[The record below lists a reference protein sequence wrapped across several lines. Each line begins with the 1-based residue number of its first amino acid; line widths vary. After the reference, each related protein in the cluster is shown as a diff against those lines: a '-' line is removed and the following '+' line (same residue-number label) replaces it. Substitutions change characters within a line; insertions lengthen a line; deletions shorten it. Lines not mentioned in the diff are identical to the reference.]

1 MQKLVDISSLEQV
14 NELNAELENGWEIV
28 EVYPE
33 LKRALI
39 EKKEKQTIVR
49 IYGEDGIKS
58 YLNDG
63 WKIKHMNS
71 ASSADDYCCFVW
83 LEK

>member
-1 MQKLVDISSLEQV
+1 MQKLVDISSLEKV
-14 NELNAELENGWEIV
+14 KEFNDELKKGWEV
-28 EVYPE
+28 VDVYQE
-33 LKRALI
+33 LKMALI

-49 IYGEDGIKS
+49 IYGEEGIKS

-63 WKIKHMNS
+63 WKIKQMNS
-71 ASSADDYCCFVW
+71 ASSAEDYCCFVW